1 MTIRHLPVLMR
12 EVTDLLSI
20 VEGGTYV
27 DATTGLGGHSE
38 AILQRIGN
46 QGRVIGVDRDAEA
59 LRMTEERLHDSRL
72 ILKKGKFSELEDLL
86 ASEEIM
92 HVDGILFDLGVSMMQ
107 LKDLTRGFSFHS
119 PDRLDMRMDGAA
131 GLSAWDVVNRYPEKD
146 LIRILKEY
154 GEERAAPR
162 IARAIVRE
170 RAKKSVDTCAELED
184 IVFHAAGRRGR
195 VHPATKTFQA
205 LRIEVNREVGELQ
218 EGLASSLKILKR
230 GGRLCVIS
238 YHSLEDRTVKNFI
251 RDNAKK
257 GVLRPLLKKPI
268 TPAFEEVRE
277 NPSSRSAKL
286 RGAERL

>member
-38 AILQRIGN
+38 AMLQKVGN
-46 QGRVIGVDRDAEA
+46 HGRVIGVDRDAEA
-59 LRMTEERLHDSRL
+59 LRMTAERLHDTRL
-72 ILKKGKFSELEDLL
+72 ILKKGRFSELEALL
-86 ASEEIM
+86 ASEDIT
-92 HVDGILFDLGVSMMQ
+92 HVDGLLFDLGVSMMQ
-107 LKDLTRGFSFHS
+107 LKDLRRGFSFHS
-119 PDRLDMRMDGAA
+119 PDRLDMRMDGST
-131 GLSAWDVVNRYPEKD
+131 GLSAWDVVNRYSEKD
-146 LIRILKEY
+146 LIRILREY
-154 GEERAAPR
+154 GEEHAAPR

-184 IVFHAAGRRGR
+184 IVFRAAGRRGR

-205 LRIEVNREVGELQ
+205 LRIEVNREIGELE
-218 EGLASSLKILKR
+218 EGLASSLKILKS

-238 YHSLEDRTVKNFI
+238 YHSLEDRMVKNFI

-257 GVLRPLLKKPI
+257 GALRPLLKKPI
-268 TPAFEEVRE
+268 TPAFEEIRE